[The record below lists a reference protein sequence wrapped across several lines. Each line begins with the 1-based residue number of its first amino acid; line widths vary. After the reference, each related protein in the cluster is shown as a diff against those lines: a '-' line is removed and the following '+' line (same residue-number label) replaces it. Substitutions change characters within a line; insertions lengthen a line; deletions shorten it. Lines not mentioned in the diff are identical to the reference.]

1 MRRSAQFRFI
11 AFVALAI
18 AVAPLARSAGAQE
31 AKDDNKAM
39 DAVLA
44 KSVFET
50 IKLGFPL
57 YNAGD
62 QAGCYR
68 VYEGALT
75 ALVPTLGY
83 RPDLQTEIKQG
94 LNSIAALRTP
104 GDRAFA
110 LRKLL
115 DKSYNVLAHR
125 TLWNRLGGEPAVTAV
140 VHDLVLVAAKDPKV
154 DFTRGGKYKP
164 DLPKLERL
172 VVEFVS
178 SATGGPLKY
187 QGRDM
192 KTSHEGMGITE
203 AQFNAFAADLIA
215 VLKKYK
221 VQDAEINELVGI
233 VATTQG
239 AIVGSGSPAPAVA
252 KKSLWDRLGG
262 EPAVT
267 AVVHDLVLLAATDP
281 KVDFTRGG
289 KYKPDLPKLERLVVE
304 FVSTATGGPLKY
316 EGRDMKMSHE
326 GMGITEAQFNAFA
339 DDLVTVLK
347 KYKVPPAEI
356 EELVGIVATTKPA
369 IVEEQ
374 K

>member
-83 RPDLQTEIKQG
+83 RPDLQKEIKQG
-94 LNSIAALRTP
+94 LNSLAAMRTP

-215 VLKKYK
+215 VLKKYMFRTPRSTSLSALSPRLRALSSDPVRRRPPSPK
-221 VQDAEINELVGI
+221 KAFGIDSAENPRSRRSF
-233 VATTQG
+233 TT
-239 AIVGSGSPAPAVA
+239 SSYSPRPIPR
-252 KKSLWDRLGG
+252 S
-262 EPAVT
+262 T
-267 AVVHDLVLLAATDP
+267 SLAAA
-281 KVDFTRGG
+281 
-289 KYKPDLPKLERLVVE
+289 
-304 FVSTATGGPLKY
+304 STSPICPSLNGWSSSSSAPQP
-316 EGRDMKMSHE
+316 RDR
-326 GMGITEAQFNAFA
+326 
-339 DDLVTVLK
+339 
-347 KYKVPPAEI
+347 
-356 EELVGIVATTKPA
+356 
-369 IVEEQ
+369 
-374 K
+374 